1 MKKVR
6 ESAENYLETILLI
19 MKEEGSC
26 RSIDVARRLNY
37 SKSSVSRGVNQLIKK
52 GLLLMAPSGHLNFTD
67 KGKKLANEIYEKH
80 KTVTGFL
87 EKIGV
92 PQEVAEEDACRIEH
106 VISSVTF
113 EALKDHL
120 KKL

>member
-37 SKSSVSRGVNQLIKK
+37 SKSSVSRGVNQLIKR
-52 GLLLMAPSGHLNFTD
+52 A
-67 KGKKLANEIYEKH
+67 Y
-80 KTVTGFL
+80 
-87 EKIGV
+87 
-92 PQEVAEEDACRIEH
+92 C
-106 VISSVTF
+106 
-113 EALKDHL
+113 
-120 KKL
+120 

>member
-106 VISSVTF
+106 VISSITF
-113 EALKDHL
+113 EALKDYL

>member
-92 PQEVAEEDACRIEH
+92 PQEVAEEDACRIEDRK
-106 VISSVTF
+106 SVV
-113 EALKDHL
+113 
-120 KKL
+120 